1 MRNLTVVFNG
11 IKNRKKE
18 KSMELKE
25 IVSKGSMKLM
35 NLLAR
40 LIKKKKRERG
50 HKLLISEIKK

>member
-40 LIKKKKRERG
+40 LIKKKRERG

>member
-35 NLLAR
+35 NL
-40 LIKKKKRERG
+40 
-50 HKLLISEIKK
+50 